1 MRLIFDPFRAVV
13 FALRYLPAGRS
24 VFCRRQIPTA
34 NGLNGLTVIF
44 VPLANL
50 KFPLTTDY
58 RPLTTD
64 YRPLITDYRPLTT
77 DYRPLTTDYRP
88 LTTDWMFPALKR
100 RAESC
105 SPRGAKTLP
114 RATE

>member
-64 YRPLITDYRPLTT
+64 YRPL
-77 DYRPLTTDYRP
+77 
-88 LTTDWMFPALKR
+88 TTDWMFPALKR

>member
-50 KFPLTTDY
+50 KFPL
-58 RPLTTD
+58 
-64 YRPLITDYRPLTT
+64 IT

>member
-64 YRPLITDYRPLTT
+64 YRPL
-77 DYRPLTTDYRP
+77 
-88 LTTDWMFPALKR
+88 TTDWMFPALKR

-105 SPRGAKTLP
+105 SPRGAKPLP